1 MFRVSVYKEGGTKNN
16 NISLEEISKVICPQL
31 VEMLQQRK
39 LLSTAISKSSA
50 VMYTF
55 SYIDNA

>member
-1 MFRVSVYKEGGTKNN
+1 MFRVAIHKEGGTKNN

-39 LLSTAISKSSA
+39 LLSTAISKSFA

>member
-1 MFRVSVYKEGGTKNN
+1 MFRVAIYKEGVTKNN
-16 NISLEEISKVICPQL
+16 NISLEEISKGICPQL

-55 SYIDNA
+55 SYTDNA

>member
-1 MFRVSVYKEGGTKNN
+1 MFRVGIHKEGGTKNN
-16 NISLEEISKVICPQL
+16 NISLEEIAKILCPQL

>member
-1 MFRVSVYKEGGTKNN
+1 MFRVSIYKEDGTKNN
-16 NISLEEISKVICPQL
+16 NISLEEISKIICPQL

-39 LLSTAISKSSA
+39 LLSTTISKSSA

-55 SYIDNA
+55 SYTDNA

>member
-1 MFRVSVYKEGGTKNN
+1 MFRVAIYKEGGTKDN

-55 SYIDNA
+55 SYTDNA

>member
-1 MFRVSVYKEGGTKNN
+1 MFRIAIHKEGATKSN
-16 NISLEEISKVICPQL
+16 NISLEKISKVICPQL
-31 VEMLQQRK
+31 VEMLQKRK

-55 SYIDNA
+55 SYLDNA

>member
-1 MFRVSVYKEGGTKNN
+1 MFRVSIYKEGGTKNN

-31 VEMLQQRK
+31 VEMLQQKK

-55 SYIDNA
+55 SYTDNA

>member
-1 MFRVSVYKEGGTKNN
+1 MFRVAIYKEGVTKNN
-16 NISLEEISKVICPQL
+16 NISLEEISKGICPQL

-39 LLSTAISKSSA
+39 LLSTAISKSAA

-55 SYIDNA
+55 SYTDNA

>member
-1 MFRVSVYKEGGTKNN
+1 MFRVAIHKEGGTKNN

-31 VEMLQQRK
+31 VEMLQQKK

-55 SYIDNA
+55 SYTDYA

>member
-1 MFRVSVYKEGGTKNN
+1 MFRVEIHKEGGTKNN
-16 NISLEEISKVICPQL
+16 NISLEKISKVICPQL

>member
-1 MFRVSVYKEGGTKNN
+1 MFRVSIYKEGGTKNN

>member
-55 SYIDNA
+55 SYTDNA

>member
-1 MFRVSVYKEGGTKNN
+1 MFRVAIHKEGGTKNN
-16 NISLEEISKVICPQL
+16 NISLEKISKVICPQL
-31 VEMLQQRK
+31 IKMLQQRK

-55 SYIDNA
+55 SYTDNA

>member
-1 MFRVSVYKEGGTKNN
+1 MFRVAIHKEVGTKNN
-16 NISLEEISKVICPQL
+16 NISLEEIAKILCPQL

>member
-1 MFRVSVYKEGGTKNN
+1 MFRVIIHKEGGTKKN
-16 NISLEEISKVICPQL
+16 NINLEEISKVICPQL

-39 LLSTAISKSSA
+39 LLSTTISKSSA

-55 SYIDNA
+55 SYTDNA

>member
-1 MFRVSVYKEGGTKNN
+1 MFRVAIHKEGGTKSN
-16 NISLEEISKVICPQL
+16 NISLEEISKAICPEL

-55 SYIDNA
+55 SYTDNA

>member
-1 MFRVSVYKEGGTKNN
+1 MFRVAIHKEGGTKNN
-16 NISLEEISKVICPQL
+16 NISLEEISKIICPQL
-31 VEMLQQRK
+31 VEMLQKKK

-55 SYIDNA
+55 SYTDNA

>member
-1 MFRVSVYKEGGTKNN
+1 MFRVAIYKEGGTKDN

-31 VEMLQQRK
+31 VEMLQQGK

-55 SYIDNA
+55 SYTDNA